1 MDPLPMRALSA
12 SAPKYLPPFITDT
25 VVCIETKS
33 VEIQIIYYM
42 LKNPSYFL
50 QNLLKIF
57 LYEI

>member
-1 MDPLPMRALSA
+1 MRALSA